1 LNDHYF
7 WGNDDTR
14 HVDMQGT
21 VLSTDPAIPILI
33 PSVRDAGSS
42 IANINAFHRNSG
54 SWQRFVEVSTDKKKG
69 RASATASVV
78 TYESK

>member
-7 WGNDDTR
+7 RGNDDTG
-14 HVDMQGT
+14 HINMKGT
-21 VLSTDPAIPILI
+21 VLATDPAIPILS

-42 IANINAFHRNSG
+42 IADINAFHRNSG
-54 SWQRFVEVSTDKKKG
+54 SWQRFVEVSPDKKRG
-69 RASATASVV
+69 RASASASVV